1 MGAQIW
7 KHKNKKRFRTC
18 WRSVSKMRSP
28 PSASTGPARKRP
40 KIAMMASFL
49 FPTIMVCVSTNRCCN
64 LSSICFEG
72 GCQERRVT
80 VGLIVFFDALV
91 CASLVRSWGTF
102 SFWRA
107 VSHIHV
113 VGKIL
118 DLENEACS
126 TCLLAARNKT
136 MIESHQSIERVGIPP
151 IVSVFLHTVEI
162 SLHAELYCS
171 LQDST

>member
-40 KIAMMASFL
+40 KLAMMASFL

-107 VSHIHV
+107 VLKSLERSW
-113 VGKIL
+113 IL
-118 DLENEACS
+118 RMRLAALACS
-126 TCLLAARNKT
+126 QQD

>member
-40 KIAMMASFL
+40 KLAMMASFL

-107 VSHIHV
+107 VLKSLERSW
-113 VGKIL
+113 IL
-118 DLENEACS
+118 RMRLAALACS
-126 TCLLAARNKT
+126 QQDHDRVTPINRASRN
-136 MIESHQSIERVGIPP
+136 SSNG
-151 IVSVFLHTVEI
+151 VFLPSFRFCIFYSTCRA
-162 SLHAELYCS
+162 LDYCS
-171 LQDST
+171 L